1 MSEQVNLNAENR
13 EVEGKSSSR
22 QLRKAGSVPAV
33 IYGGKEEPLRISIL
47 EKDIAKASEVPG
59 FTTQILNISISGK
72 NQNVIVKEIQRHP
85 ATQRV
90 LHADLMRVKPDTKI
104 SISVPVRFINEDV
117 CVGVK
122 IHGGVISHLI
132 NDIDITCLASNL
144 PEYLEVDVEALDI
157 GDSIFLSALNL
168 PEGVEIP
175 SLALGEDR
183 DQAVVSVSEAKV
195 LEIEPEVVEPEEG
208 EEGEE
213 GEDTAESADGE
224 AGTEESED
232 DSKDSEESSN

>member
-22 QLRKAGSVPAV
+22 QLRRAGSVPAV
-33 IYGGKEEPLRISIL
+33 VYGGKEEPLRISIL
-47 EKDIAKASEVPG
+47 EKDIAKASEIPG
-59 FTTQILNISISGK
+59 FATQILSISISGK
-72 NQNVIVKEIQRHP
+72 EQNVIVKEIQRHP

-90 LHADLMRVKPDTKI
+90 LHADLMRVDPDTKI
-104 SISVPVRFINEDV
+104 SISVPVRFINEES

-122 IHGGVISHLI
+122 MHGGAISRLI

-144 PEYLEVDVEALDI
+144 PEYIEVDIEALDI

-183 DQAVVSVSEAKV
+183 DQAVVSVAEAKI
-195 LEIEPEVVEPEEG
+195 LEIEPEIVEPEEG

-213 GEDTAESADGE
+213 GEETSEGE
-224 AGTEESED
+224 GETDSED
-232 DSKDSEESSN
+232 SGDSEEKSE

>member
-1 MSEQVNLNAENR
+1 MSEQVSLNAENR

-22 QLRKAGSVPAV
+22 QLRRAGSVPAV
-33 IYGGKEEPLRISIL
+33 IYGGKKEPLRISIL

-59 FTTQILNISISGK
+59 FATQILSISISGK
-72 NQNVIVKEIQRHP
+72 EQNVIVKEIQRHP

-90 LHADLMRVKPDTKI
+90 LHADLMRVDPDTKI
-104 SISVPVRFINEDV
+104 SISVPVRFINEES
-117 CVGVK
+117 CIGVK
-122 IHGGVISHLI
+122 MHGGAISRLI

-144 PEYLEVDVEALDI
+144 PEYIEVDIEALDI

-183 DQAVVSVSEAKV
+183 DQAVVSVAEAKI

-213 GEDTAESADGE
+213 TSEGEGE
-224 AGTEESED
+224 TDSED
-232 DSKDSEESSN
+232 SGGDSGNSEEKSE

>member
-1 MSEQVNLNAENR
+1 MSEQVNLNAESR

-22 QLRKAGSVPAV
+22 QLRRAGSVPAV

-47 EKDIAKASEVPG
+47 EKDIAKASEIPG
-59 FTTQILNISISGK
+59 FATQILSISISGK
-72 NQNVIVKEIQRHP
+72 EQNVIVKEIQRHP
-85 ATQRV
+85 ATERV
-90 LHADLMRVKPDTKI
+90 LHADLMRVDPDTKI
-104 SISVPVRFINEDV
+104 SISVPVRFINEES

-122 IHGGVISHLI
+122 MHGGAISRLI

-144 PEYLEVDVEALDI
+144 PEYIEVDVEALDI

-183 DQAVVSVSEAKV
+183 DQVVVSVAEAKI

-213 GEDTAESADGE
+213 GEEASEGE
-224 AGTEESED
+224 GGVVSED
-232 DSKDSEESSN
+232 SGGDSEDSEEKSE

>member
-22 QLRKAGSVPAV
+22 QLRRAGSVPAV

-47 EKDIAKASEVPG
+47 EKDIAKASEIPG
-59 FTTQILNISISGK
+59 FATQILSISISGK
-72 NQNVIVKEIQRHP
+72 EQNVIVKEIQRHP
-85 ATQRV
+85 ATERV
-90 LHADLMRVKPDTKI
+90 LHADLMRVDPDTKI
-104 SISVPVRFINEDV
+104 SISVPVRFINEES

-122 IHGGVISHLI
+122 MHGGAISRLI

-144 PEYLEVDVEALDI
+144 PEYIEVDVEALDI

-183 DQAVVSVSEAKV
+183 DQAVVSVAEAKI

-213 GEDTAESADGE
+213 TSEGEGE
-224 AGTEESED
+224 TDSED
-232 DSKDSEESSN
+232 SGGDSGNSEEKSE

>member
-22 QLRKAGSVPAV
+22 QLRRAGSVPAV

-59 FTTQILNISISGK
+59 FATQILSISISGK
-72 NQNVIVKEIQRHP
+72 EQNVIVKEIQRHP

-90 LHADLMRVKPDTKI
+90 LHADLMRVDPDTKI
-104 SISVPVRFINEDV
+104 SISVPVRFINEES
-117 CVGVK
+117 CIGVK
-122 IHGGVISHLI
+122 MHGGAISRLI

-144 PEYLEVDVEALDI
+144 PEYIEVDIEALDI

-183 DQAVVSVSEAKV
+183 DQAVVSVAEAKI

-213 GEDTAESADGE
+213 TSEGEGE
-224 AGTEESED
+224 TDSED
-232 DSKDSEESSN
+232 SGGDSGNSEEKSE